1 MNVDK
6 MTRKKQ
12 SNEEKDKTLN
22 EGKIWMKV
30 KQWLR

>member
-12 SNEEKDKTLN
+12 GNEEKDETLT
-22 EGKIWMKV
+22 EGKI
-30 KQWLR
+30 